1 MQDGM
6 HQKSTYEVWQFWAK
20 ALDRQMKRCADVY
33 KEHNVSGAKAQ
44 AVIDRLELFIDPV
57 AHAQELAAKNYDVKG
72 GVSKLYI
79 LSLTVL
85 QKIFRDTLDVLPEIS
100 ADMQNHLNSPCYGDC
115 SGRAA
120 MEIFKG
126 PHRTTNEGIA
136 AGLPDERGGLPWVLA
151 KLLDEADIGGDEY
164 LNKGLNQNVAGQQS
178 ESIETHASL
187 ERHESTYKPRK
198 KETLTGIS

>member
-33 KEHNVSGAKAQ
+33 KDHKASGKKAQ
-44 AVIDRLELFIDPV
+44 AIIERLELFIDPV
-57 AHAQELAAKNYDVKG
+57 THAQDLAAKNYDVKG
-72 GVSKLYI
+72 NVTKLYL

-100 ADMQNHLNSPCYGDC
+100 ADMQNLLNSPCYGDC

-120 MEIFKG
+120 MDIFKG

-164 LNKGLNQNVAGQQS
+164 FNKGLNHNVTGQAS
-178 ESIETHASL
+178 EENDVRPSL
-187 ERHESTYKPRK
+187 ERDESSYKPRK